1 MPSPTDEEAKIAAF
15 IASLSPKDRI
25 IHDLAAKMLKTRY
38 DPKRTNAY
46 LKWVATVESSR

>member
-1 MPSPTDEEAKIAAF
+1 MPSPTTEEVKKTVEEY

-38 DPKRTNAY
+38 DPKRTNGY
-46 LKWVATVESSR
+46 QQFLKK